1 MKTSLKGLADQ
12 NNKHD
17 YVQRHMKEEEK
28 LIMQEEGRSVGDKYS
43 VKF

>member
-28 LIMQEEGRSVGDKYS
+28 LIMQEGRSVGDKYF